1 MNTRNFGILALLGA
15 LVIGVVLIT
24 SCGKE
29 PEKATEA
36 KESPAEIYAKYNQA
50 IKNMDR
56 REMKKYASS
65 ARWEV
70 LNEAFPEDLSQL
82 PEDQRELAV
91 EMIEWIKSETAK
103 DYEVVRQEI
112 ESDKGKAGLYLK
124 REDSD
129 IPYGLVTFIKVNGA
143 WKIDTEDWSN
153 IDKYDIDPPSDSQS
167 VDIAAFDI
175 LFVQK
180 GEGEADLEAIIKNN
194 GEANISGLSYTF
206 SINESEEAGSLPVFG
221 FGPGKEFILDL
232 SHSYS
237 NYYRIYLKDESF
249 EKPFEL
255 KMVLVLDPEDEL
267 KESNEE
273 NNQIIKTFYIRD

>member
-112 ESDKGKAGLYLK
+112 ESDKGKASLYLK

-129 IPYGLVTFIKVNGA
+129 IPYGLATFIKVNGT
-143 WKIDTEDWSN
+143 WKVDTDAWSN
-153 IDKYDIDPPSDSQS
+153 IDEYDIEPPSQS

-180 GEGEADLEAIIKNN
+180 GEGKADLEAIIKNN
-194 GEANISGLSYTF
+194 GEANISGFSYTF

-221 FGPGKEFILDL
+221 FGPGEEFALDL
-232 SHSYS
+232 SHSYPL
-237 NYYRIYLKDESF
+237 YYETYLKDKSVK
-249 EKPFEL
+249 KPFEL
-255 KMVLVLDPEDEL
+255 KMVLVLDPEDKL